1 MARCATPLPKCCKE
15 AARLSLE
22 NSRFPGKPEFW
33 KALLQKAVP
42 GGVGGAVRGFIAI
55 APRRG
60 EGPCAQWRCP
70 AHQGEFTLSGR
81 REFWKLR
88 SKSLCPAAPV
98 ARLDCQIAAKGRH
111 ASRQREFALSGRRE
125 FWKLGSKSLP
135 PPGPVARLHCRR
147 GGALCEAAAPGSPG
161 RIRAFWK
168 ARILEAPLQRRAP
181 GGSGGAAPL
190 PQGRGVVRSGG
201 ARLAWEN
208 SRFLEGENS
217 GRSAPKACPW
227 WVRWRGSIATA
238 PQGRRCA
245 KRRGP
250 ARHREFT
257 LCSAT
262 IRMVASDN
270 QDGYLRRRLEVC
282 LGGLAAAGKG
292 GSARF

>member
-1 MARCATPLPKCCKE
+1 MPKCCKE

-125 FWKLGSKSLP
+125 FWKLGSKACPRRVRWRGSIAAGEGRCAKRRRPARLGEFALSGRREFWTLRSKGVP
-135 PPGPVARLHCRR
+135 LVGPVARLHCHSAA
-147 GGALCEAAAPGSPG
+147 GEALCEAAGPGSPQ
-161 RIRAFWK
+161 RI
-168 ARILEAPLQRRAP
+168 
-181 GGSGGAAPL
+181 
-190 PQGRGVVRSGG
+190 
-201 ARLAWEN
+201 
-208 SRFLEGENS
+208 
-217 GRSAPKACPW
+217 
-227 WVRWRGSIATA
+227 
-238 PQGRRCA
+238 
-245 KRRGP
+245 
-250 ARHREFT
+250 HT
-257 LCSAT
+257 L
-262 IRMVASDN
+262 
-270 QDGYLRRRLEVC
+270 
-282 LGGLAAAGKG
+282 
-292 GSARF
+292 

>member
-70 AHQGEFTLSGR
+70 AHQGEF
-81 REFWKLR
+81 
-88 SKSLCPAAPV
+88 
-98 ARLDCQIAAKGRH
+98 
-111 ASRQREFALSGRRE
+111 ALSGRRE

-168 ARILEAPLQRRAP
+168 ARILDAPLQRRAP

-190 PQGRGVVRSGG
+190 PQRRRGGVVRSGG
-201 ARLAWEN
+201 ARLATEN
-208 SRFLEGENS
+208 SHFVARQS
-217 GRSAPKACPW
+217 GWLP
-227 WVRWRGSIATA
+227 
-238 PQGRRCA
+238 
-245 KRRGP
+245 
-250 ARHREFT
+250 
-257 LCSAT
+257 AT
-262 IRMVASDN
+262 IRMDTCDAAWRYVWGGWRPLARGARPDSD
-270 QDGYLRRRLEVC
+270 
-282 LGGLAAAGKG
+282 
-292 GSARF
+292 